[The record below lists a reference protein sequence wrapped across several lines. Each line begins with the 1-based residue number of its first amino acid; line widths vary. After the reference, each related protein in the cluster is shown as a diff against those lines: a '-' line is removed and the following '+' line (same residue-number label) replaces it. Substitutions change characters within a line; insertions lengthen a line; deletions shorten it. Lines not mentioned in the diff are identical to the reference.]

1 MLTSTQNREDNVEP
15 FSDPTDADAGDD
27 EVEIQVEPSQED
39 QEYMQQRM
47 MEPEEQEEQFPK
59 ESQQVSEAPSRPSSR
74 EKQETPPKSNNFDTT
89 SNMGFGN
96 VDFNQMMQ
104 MMQNNP
110 MGFNPM
116 MGRSK
121 LSHTLFHILTTLQV
135 CRWA

>member
-1 MLTSTQNREDNVEP
+1 M
-15 FSDPTDADAGDD
+15 GDD

-39 QEYMQQRM
+39 QEYMQQHM
-47 MEPEEQEEQFPK
+47 TEPAEQEEQFTK
-59 ESQQVSEAPSRPSSR
+59 ESQRVSEAPSRHNSR
-74 EKQETPPKSNNFDTT
+74 EKEEKAVNSNNFETT
-89 SNMGFGN
+89 SNLGFGN

-121 LSHTLFHILTTLQV
+121 LCHTSSDILTSPQV

>member
-1 MLTSTQNREDNVEP
+1 MLISTQNPDDNVEP
-15 FSDPTDADAGDD
+15 FSDPTDADAGDE

-39 QEYMQQRM
+39 QEYMQQHM
-47 MEPEEQEEQFPK
+47 VDPEEQEDQFTK
-59 ESQQVSEAPSRPSSR
+59 ESQQVSEAPSRPGSGD
-74 EKQETPPKSNNFDTT
+74 KQETPPKTNNFETT

-116 MGRSK
+116 MGRSRIYC
-121 LSHTLFHILTTLQV
+121 H
-135 CRWA
+135 